1 MHHAKICDT
10 KPVPRALLSVYDKTG
25 IVDFARSLSDLGWE
39 LLSSGGTAKVI
50 ADAGI
55 PVIDVATVTG
65 YPAILGHRVVTLHPS
80 IHGALLADT
89 DNAEH
94 VADMHTHNI
103 EPIALAA
110 INLYPFS
117 SNPSIEL
124 IDVGGPAMVRAAAKN
139 YAHVAVVTEPT
150 QYDAIIDAI
159 RTSGSVSPAMRQQLA
174 AQAFATT
181 AAYDAQVAQWFATE
195 VIHDTTSSELPQRIT
210 LNLVRE
216 QTLRYG
222 ENPHQRGARYT
233 VEGTQD
239 WWSSTRQLGG
249 KEMSYLNVL
258 DSEAACRLAW
268 SFDEPCAVV
277 IKHAN
282 PCGLAV
288 AATIEDA
295 YREAHACDPLSA
307 FGGVVALNRQATVEM
322 ARDLS
327 EVFTEVLIAPSYE
340 EGAVEIL
347 SAKKNL
353 RILQS
358 TAPTPQD
365 RHVRQI
371 SGGFL
376 VQDIDPVHID
386 TSAWQVVTTVQPTAD
401 QVRDCVAAWITCATV
416 SSNAIVLV
424 NDGSAVGIGG
434 GQQNR
439 IDAARLACERAGNR
453 ARGSVAASDAFFP
466 FSDGPQMLI
475 NAGVAVIVQ
484 PGGSQRDDESI
495 ALANNSGIA
504 MIFTGTRHFRH

>member
-1 MHHAKICDT
+1 M
-10 KPVPRALLSVYDKTG
+10 PRALLSVFDKTG
-25 IVDFARSLSDLGWE
+25 VADFARALHDLGWE
-39 LLSSGGTAKVI
+39 LLSSGGTAQVI

-80 IHGALLADT
+80 IHGALLGDI
-89 DNAEH
+89 DNKEH

-159 RTSGSVSPAMRQQLA
+159 RTNGSVPLALRQQLA

-181 AAYDAQVAQWFATE
+181 AAYDAQVAQWFASTASSTAAADE
-195 VIHDTTSSELPQRIT
+195 ATSSELPQRIT
-210 LNLVRE
+210 LDLVRE

-222 ENPHQRGARYT
+222 ENPHQRGARYA
-233 VEGTQD
+233 VEGTKD

-258 DSEAACRLAW
+258 DSEAAWKLAW

-288 AATIEDA
+288 AQNIENA
-295 YREAHACDPLSA
+295 YRNAHACDPLSA
-307 FGGVVALNRQATVEM
+307 FGGVVAINREATIEM
-322 ARDLS
+322 ARDLN
-327 EVFTEVLIAPSYE
+327 EVFTEVLIAPSYQA
-340 EGAVEIL
+340 GAVEIL
-347 SAKKNL
+347 AAKKNL

-358 TAPTPQD
+358 PAPTTQN

-376 VQDIDPVHID
+376 VQDSDQVHVD
-386 TSAWQVVTTVQPTAD
+386 TTLWQVVTTVQPTAT
-401 QVRDCVAAWITCATV
+401 QMRDCVTAWITCAAV

-424 NDGSAVGIGG
+424 SDGSAVGIGG

-453 ARGSVAASDAFFP
+453 AVGSVAASDAFFP
-466 FSDGPQMLI
+466 FRDGPQLLI
-475 NAGVAVIVQ
+475 DAGVQVIIQ

-495 ALANNSGIA
+495 AAANSHGIA

>member
-1 MHHAKICDT
+1 M
-10 KPVPRALLSVYDKTG
+10 PRALLSVFDKTG
-25 IVDFARSLSDLGWE
+25 VVDFARALHDLGWE

-94 VADMHTHNI
+94 VADMRTHNI

-150 QYDAIIDAI
+150 QYDSIIDAI
-159 RTSGSVSPAMRQQLA
+159 RTNGSVPPALRQQLA

-181 AAYDAQVAQWFATE
+181 AAYDAQVAQWFATAT
-195 VIHDTTSSELPQRIT
+195 DTTSSELPQRIT

-233 VEGTQD
+233 VDGEHS
-239 WWSSTRQLGG
+239 WWSTIRQLGG

-258 DSEAACRLAW
+258 DSEAACKLAW

-282 PCGLAV
+282 PCGLAI
-288 AATIEDA
+288 ATTIESA
-295 YREAHACDPLSA
+295 YRNAHACDPLSA
-307 FGGVVALNRQATVEM
+307 FGGVVAINREATVEM
-322 ARDLS
+322 AHDLK

-340 EGAVEIL
+340 AGAIEIL

-353 RILQS
+353 RILLS
-358 TAPTPQD
+358 PAPTPQD

-376 VQDIDPVHID
+376 VQDTDPRHVD
-386 TSAWQVVTTVQPTAD
+386 TSAWQVVTTAQPTAD
-401 QVRDCVAAWITCATV
+401 QVRDCATAWITCAAV

-453 ARGSVAASDAFFP
+453 AHGSVAASDAFFP

-475 NAGVAVIVQ
+475 NAGVVVIVQ

>member
-1 MHHAKICDT
+1 M
-10 KPVPRALLSVYDKTG
+10 PRALLSVFDKTG
-25 IVDFARSLSDLGWE
+25 VVDFARALHNLGWE

-386 TSAWQVVTTVQPTAD
+386 ASAWQVVTTVQPTAD

-453 ARGSVAASDAFFP
+453 AHGSVAASDAFFP
-466 FSDGPQMLI
+466 FSDGPQLLI

>member
-1 MHHAKICDT
+1 M
-10 KPVPRALLSVYDKTG
+10 PRALLSVFDKTG
-25 IVDFARSLSDLGWE
+25 VVDFARALHDLGWE

-55 PVIDVATVTG
+55 PVVDVATVTG

-139 YAHVAVVTEPT
+139 HAHVAVVTEPS
-150 QYDAIIDAI
+150 QYNSIIDVI
-159 RTSGSVSPAMRQQLA
+159 RTSGSVPPAMRQQLA

-181 AAYDAQVAQWFATE
+181 AAYDAQVAQWFATDT
-195 VIHDTTSSELPQRIT
+195 DTTSSELPQRIT
-210 LNLVRE
+210 LSLVRE

-233 VEGTQD
+233 VDGEHG
-239 WWSSTRQLGG
+239 WWSTIRQLGG

-258 DSEAACRLAW
+258 DSEAACKLAW

-282 PCGLAV
+282 PCGLAI
-288 AATIEDA
+288 ATTIESA
-295 YREAHACDPLSA
+295 YRNAHACDPLSA
-307 FGGVVALNRQATVEM
+307 FGGVVALNREATVEM

-340 EGAVEIL
+340 VGAIEIL

-353 RILQS
+353 RVLQS
-358 TAPTPQD
+358 PAPTPQD
-365 RHVRQI
+365 RHLRQI

-376 VQDIDPVHID
+376 VQDTDPVHVD
-386 TSAWQVVTTVQPTAD
+386 TSAWQVVTTAQPTAD
-401 QVRDCVAAWITCATV
+401 QVRDCATAWITCAAV
-416 SSNAIVLV
+416 ASNAIVLV

-495 ALANNSGIA
+495 AAANNSGIA

>member
-1 MHHAKICDT
+1 M
-10 KPVPRALLSVYDKTG
+10 PRALLSVFDKTG
-25 IVDFARSLSDLGWE
+25 VVDFARALHDLGWE

-89 DNAEH
+89 NNAEH

-103 EPIALAA
+103 KPITLAA

-139 YAHVAVVTEPT
+139 HAHVAVVTEPA
-150 QYDAIIDAI
+150 QYDSIINAI
-159 RTSGSVSPAMRQQLA
+159 RTSGSVPPAMRQQLA

-181 AAYDAQVAQWFATE
+181 AAYDAQVAQWFATAA
-195 VIHDTTSSELPQRIT
+195 TSNSTSPDLPQRIT

-222 ENPHQRGARYT
+222 ENSHQRGARYT
-233 VEGTQD
+233 VDGEQS
-239 WWSSTRQLGG
+239 WWSTIRQLGG

-258 DSEAACRLAW
+258 DSESACRLAW
-268 SFDEPCAVV
+268 SFAEPCAVV

-282 PCGLAV
+282 PCGLAK
-288 AATIEDA
+288 AATIEVA
-295 YREAHACDPLSA
+295 YRNAHACDPLSA
-307 FGGVVALNRQATVEM
+307 FGGVVAINREATVEM
-322 ARDLS
+322 AHDLQ

-340 EGAVEIL
+340 DGAIEIL

-353 RILQS
+353 RILQAKMPS
-358 TAPTPQD
+358 QPTQ
-365 RHVRQI
+365 HLRQI

-376 VQDIDPVHID
+376 VQDPDPVDVD
-386 TSAWQVVTTVQPTAD
+386 TSAWQVVTTAQPTAD
-401 QVRDCVAAWITCATV
+401 QVRDCVTAWITCAAV

-453 ARGSVAASDAFFP
+453 AHGSVAASDAFFP

-475 NAGVAVIVQ
+475 NAGIAVIVQ

-504 MIFTGTRHFRH
+504 MIFTGSRHFRH

>member
-1 MHHAKICDT
+1 M
-10 KPVPRALLSVYDKTG
+10 PRALLSVFDKTG
-25 IVDFARSLSDLGWE
+25 VVDFARALHDLGWE

-139 YAHVAVVTEPT
+139 HAHVAVVTEPS
-150 QYDAIIDAI
+150 QYNSIIDVI
-159 RTSGSVSPAMRQQLA
+159 RTSGSVPPAMRQQLA

-181 AAYDAQVAQWFATE
+181 AVYDAQVAQWFATAT
-195 VIHDTTSSELPQRIT
+195 DTTSSELPQRIT

-233 VEGTQD
+233 VDGEQS
-239 WWSSTRQLGG
+239 WWSTIRQLGG

-282 PCGLAV
+282 PCGLAI
-288 AATIEDA
+288 ATTIEDA
-295 YREAHACDPLSA
+295 YRNAHACDPLSA
-307 FGGVVALNRQATVEM
+307 FGGVVALNREATVEM

-340 EGAVEIL
+340 VGAIEIL

-353 RILQS
+353 RVLQS
-358 TAPTPQD
+358 PAPTPQD
-365 RHVRQI
+365 RHLRQI

-376 VQDIDPVHID
+376 VQDTDPRHVD
-386 TSAWQVVTTVQPTAD
+386 TSAWQVVTTAQPTAG
-401 QVRDCVAAWITCATV
+401 QLRDCATAWITCAAV
-416 SSNAIVLV
+416 ASNAIVLV

-453 ARGSVAASDAFFP
+453 ALGSVAASDAFFP

>member
-1 MHHAKICDT
+1 M
-10 KPVPRALLSVYDKTG
+10 PRALLSVYDKTG
-25 IVDFARSLSDLGWE
+25 VVDFARALHDLGWE

-94 VADMHTHNI
+94 LADMHTHNI

-150 QYDAIIDAI
+150 QYDSIIDTI
-159 RTSGSVSPAMRQQLA
+159 RTSGSVPPALRQQLA
-174 AQAFATT
+174 AQAFAIT
-181 AAYDAQVAQWFATE
+181 AAYDAQVAHWFAATASSTAP
-195 VIHDTTSSELPQRIT
+195 VNNTTSSELPQRIT

-233 VEGTQD
+233 VDGEQG
-239 WWSSTRQLGG
+239 WWSTTQQFGG

-258 DSEAACRLAW
+258 DSEAACKLAW
-268 SFDEPCAVV
+268 SFDQPCAVV

-282 PCGLAV
+282 PCGLAI
-288 AATIEDA
+288 ATTIETA
-295 YREAHACDPLSA
+295 YRNAHACDPLSA
-307 FGGVVALNRQATVEM
+307 FGGVVAINCEATVEM
-322 ARDLS
+322 AHDLK

-340 EGAVEIL
+340 AGAIEIL

-358 TAPTPQD
+358 PAPTPQD

-376 VQDIDPVHID
+376 VQDIDSVRVD
-386 TSAWQVVTTVQPTAD
+386 TSGWQVVTTAQPTAD
-401 QVRDCVAAWITCATV
+401 QLHDCITAWITCAAV
-416 SSNAIVLV
+416 ASNAIVLV

-453 ARGSVAASDAFFP
+453 ALGSVAASDAFFP
-466 FSDGPQMLI
+466 FADGPQMLI

>member
-1 MHHAKICDT
+1 M
-10 KPVPRALLSVYDKTG
+10 PRALLSVFDKTG
-25 IVDFARSLSDLGWE
+25 VVDFARELHNLGWD

-55 PVIDVATVTG
+55 PVMDIATVTG

-139 YAHVAVVTEPT
+139 HAHVAVVTEPS
-150 QYDAIIDAI
+150 QYDSIIDAI
-159 RTSGSVSPAMRQQLA
+159 RTSGSVPPAMRQQLA

-181 AAYDAQVAQWFATE
+181 AAYDAQVAQWFATAT
-195 VIHDTTSSELPQRIT
+195 DTTSSELPQRIT

-233 VEGTQD
+233 VDGEQS
-239 WWSSTRQLGG
+239 WWSTIRQLGG

-282 PCGLAV
+282 PCGLAI
-288 AATIEDA
+288 ATTIEDA
-295 YREAHACDPLSA
+295 YRNAHACDPLSA
-307 FGGVVALNRQATVEM
+307 FGGVVALNREATVEM

-340 EGAVEIL
+340 VGAIEIL

-353 RILQS
+353 RVLQS
-358 TAPTPQD
+358 PAPTPQD
-365 RHVRQI
+365 RHLRQI

-376 VQDIDPVHID
+376 VQDTDPVHVD
-386 TSAWQVVTTVQPTAD
+386 TSAWQVVTTAQPTAD
-401 QVRDCVAAWITCATV
+401 QVRDCATAWITCAAV
-416 SSNAIVLV
+416 ASNAIVLV

-495 ALANNSGIA
+495 AAANNSGIA

>member
-1 MHHAKICDT
+1 M
-10 KPVPRALLSVYDKTG
+10 PRALLSVFDKTG
-25 IVDFARSLSDLGWE
+25 VVDFARALHDLGWE

-94 VADMHTHNI
+94 VADMRTHNI

-150 QYDAIIDAI
+150 QYDSIIDAI
-159 RTSGSVSPAMRQQLA
+159 RTNGSVPPALRQQLA

-181 AAYDAQVAQWFATE
+181 AAYDAQVAQWFATAT
-195 VIHDTTSSELPQRIT
+195 DTTSSELPQRIT

-233 VEGTQD
+233 VDGEHS
-239 WWSSTRQLGG
+239 WWSTIRQLGG

-258 DSEAACRLAW
+258 DSEAACKLAW

-282 PCGLAV
+282 PCGLAI
-288 AATIEDA
+288 ATTIESA
-295 YREAHACDPLSA
+295 YRNAHACDPLSA
-307 FGGVVALNRQATVEM
+307 FGGVVAINREATVEM
-322 ARDLS
+322 AHDLK

-340 EGAVEIL
+340 NGAIEIL

-358 TAPTPQD
+358 PAPTPQD
-365 RHVRQI
+365 RHLRQI

-376 VQDIDPVHID
+376 VQDIDPVHVD
-386 TSAWQVVTTVQPTAD
+386 TSAWQVVTTAQPTAD
-401 QVRDCVAAWITCATV
+401 QVRDCATAWITCAAV

-453 ARGSVAASDAFFP
+453 ALGSVAASDAFFP

>member
-1 MHHAKICDT
+1 
-10 KPVPRALLSVYDKTG
+10 VYDKTG
-25 IVDFARSLSDLGWE
+25 VVDFARELHNLGWE

-80 IHGALLADT
+80 IHGALLADI

-139 YAHVAVVTEPT
+139 HAHVAVVTEPS
-150 QYDAIIDAI
+150 QYNSIIDVI
-159 RTSGSVSPAMRQQLA
+159 RTSGSVPPAMRQQLA

-181 AAYDAQVAQWFATE
+181 AAYDAQVAQWFATA
-195 VIHDTTSSELPQRIT
+195 IDTTSSELPQRIT

-233 VEGTQD
+233 VDGEQS
-239 WWSSTRQLGG
+239 WWSTIRQLGG

-282 PCGLAV
+282 PCGLAI
-288 AATIEDA
+288 ATTIEDA
-295 YREAHACDPLSA
+295 YRNAHACDPLSA
-307 FGGVVALNRQATVEM
+307 FGGVVALNREATVEM

-340 EGAVEIL
+340 VGAIEIL

-353 RILQS
+353 RVLQS
-358 TAPTPQD
+358 PAPTPQD
-365 RHVRQI
+365 RHLRQI

-376 VQDIDPVHID
+376 VQDTDPVHFD
-386 TSAWQVVTTVQPTAD
+386 TSAWQVVTTAQPTAD
-401 QVRDCVAAWITCATV
+401 QLRDCATAWITCAAV
-416 SSNAIVLV
+416 ASNAIVLV

-466 FSDGPQMLI
+466 FADGPQLLI
-475 NAGVAVIVQ
+475 NAGIAVIVQ

-495 ALANNSGIA
+495 AAANNSGIA
-504 MIFTGTRHFRH
+504 MIFTGTRHFCH

>member
-1 MHHAKICDT
+1 M
-10 KPVPRALLSVYDKTG
+10 PRALLSVFDKTG
-25 IVDFARSLSDLGWE
+25 VVDFARALHDLGWE

-55 PVIDVATVTG
+55 PVVDVATVTG

-117 SNPSIEL
+117 SDPSIEL

-159 RTSGSVSPAMRQQLA
+159 RTSGSVPPALRQKLA

-181 AAYDAQVAQWFATE
+181 AAYDAQVAQWFATAAAT
-195 VIHDTTSSELPQRIT
+195 DNTTSSELPQRIT

-222 ENPHQRGARYT
+222 ENPHQRGARYSI
-233 VEGTQD
+233 EGTQD
-239 WWSSTRQLGG
+239 WWSATRQLGG

-258 DSEAACRLAW
+258 DSEAAWKLAW

-282 PCGLAV
+282 PCGLAI
-288 AATIEDA
+288 ASNIESA
-295 YREAHACDPLSA
+295 YRSAHACDPLSA
-307 FGGVVALNRQATVEM
+307 FGGVVAINRAATVEM
-322 ARDLS
+322 AHDLS

-340 EGAVEIL
+340 DGAIEIL

-358 TAPTPQD
+358 PAPTTQD

-376 VQDIDPVHID
+376 VQDTDPMDVD
-386 TSAWQVVTTVQPTAD
+386 TSAWQVVTTAQPTAD
-401 QVRDCVAAWITCATV
+401 QLRDCITAWITCAAV

-439 IDAARLACERAGNR
+439 IDAARLACERAGSR
-453 ARGSVAASDAFFP
+453 ALGSVAASDAFFP
-466 FSDGPQMLI
+466 FADGPQMLI
-475 NAGVAVIVQ
+475 NAGVAVILQ

-495 ALANNSGIA
+495 ATANSHGIA

>member
-1 MHHAKICDT
+1 M
-10 KPVPRALLSVYDKTG
+10 PRALLSVYDKTG
-25 IVDFARSLSDLGWE
+25 VVDFARALHDLGWE

-55 PVIDVATVTG
+55 PVIDVAEITG
-65 YPAILGHRVVTLHPS
+65 FPAILGHRVVTLHPS

-89 DNAEH
+89 DNPEH

-139 YAHVAVVTEPT
+139 YAHVAVVTEPA
-150 QYDAIIDAI
+150 QYDSIITMI
-159 RTSGSVSPAMRQQLA
+159 RDHGDVTAPMRHQLA

-181 AAYDAQVAQWFATE
+181 AAYDAQVAQWFTNSVPTNTDMPE
-195 VIHDTTSSELPQRIT
+195 RIS

-233 VEGTQD
+233 IDGEHG
-239 WWSSTRQLGG
+239 WWPTVQQFGG

-258 DSEAACRLAW
+258 DTEAAWNLAW
-268 SFDEPCAVV
+268 SFNKPCAVV

-282 PCGLAV
+282 PCGLAI
-288 AATIEDA
+288 ARTIDVA
-295 YREAHACDPLSA
+295 YRNANACDPMSA
-307 FGGVVALNRQATVEM
+307 FGGVVACNKEVTMDLAKDLN
-322 ARDLS
+322 
-327 EVFTEVLIAPSYE
+327 EVFTEVLIAPSYQV
-340 EGAVEIL
+340 GAIDIL

-353 RILQS
+353 RILQAS
-358 TAPTPQD
+358 APVKQD
-365 RHVRQI
+365 RHLRQI

-376 VQDIDPVHID
+376 VQDTDPID
-386 TSAWQVVTTVQPTAD
+386 TDIASWQVVTTTQPTAD
-401 QVRDCVAAWITCATV
+401 QLQDCITAWITCASV

-424 NDGSAVGIGG
+424 NDGCAVGIGG

-439 IDAARLACERAGNR
+439 IDAARLACDRAGNR
-453 ARGSVAASDAFFP
+453 AHGSVAASDAFFP
-466 FSDGPQMLI
+466 FPDGPQILI
-475 NAGVAVIVQ
+475 DSGVRVIVQ

-495 ALANNSGIA
+495 AAANSHGIA

>member
-1 MHHAKICDT
+1 
-10 KPVPRALLSVYDKTG
+10 
-25 IVDFARSLSDLGWE
+25 
-39 LLSSGGTAKVI
+39 
-50 ADAGI
+50 
-55 PVIDVATVTG
+55 
-65 YPAILGHRVVTLHPS
+65 
-80 IHGALLADT
+80 
-89 DNAEH
+89 
-94 VADMHTHNI
+94 MHTHNI

-117 SNPSIEL
+117 SDPSIEL

-159 RTSGSVSPAMRQQLA
+159 RTSGSVPPALRQKLA

-181 AAYDAQVAQWFATE
+181 AAYDAQVAQWFATAAAT
-195 VIHDTTSSELPQRIT
+195 DNTTSSELPQRIT

-222 ENPHQRGARYT
+222 ENPHQRGARYSI
-233 VEGTQD
+233 EGTQD
-239 WWSSTRQLGG
+239 WWSATRQLGG

-258 DSEAACRLAW
+258 DSEAAWKLAW

-282 PCGLAV
+282 PCGLAI
-288 AATIEDA
+288 ASNIESA
-295 YREAHACDPLSA
+295 YRSAHACDPLSA
-307 FGGVVALNRQATVEM
+307 FGGVVAINRAATVEM

-340 EGAVEIL
+340 DGAIEIL

-358 TAPTPQD
+358 PAPTTQD

-376 VQDIDPVHID
+376 VQDTDPMDVD
-386 TSAWQVVTTVQPTAD
+386 TSAWQVVTTAQPTAD
-401 QVRDCVAAWITCATV
+401 QLRDCITAWITCAAV

-439 IDAARLACERAGNR
+439 IDAARLACERAGSR
-453 ARGSVAASDAFFP
+453 ALGSVAASDAFFP
-466 FSDGPQMLI
+466 FADGPQMLI
-475 NAGVAVIVQ
+475 NAGVAVILQ

-495 ALANNSGIA
+495 ATANSHGIA

>member
-1 MHHAKICDT
+1 
-10 KPVPRALLSVYDKTG
+10 
-25 IVDFARSLSDLGWE
+25 

-55 PVIDVATVTG
+55 PVVDVATVTG

-117 SNPSIEL
+117 SDPSIEL

-159 RTSGSVSPAMRQQLA
+159 RTSGSVPPALRQQLA

-181 AAYDAQVAQWFATE
+181 ATYDAQVAQWFATATN
-195 VIHDTTSSELPQRIT
+195 TTSSELPQRIT

-233 VEGTQD
+233 VDGEHS
-239 WWSSTRQLGG
+239 WWSTTEQLGG

-258 DSEAACRLAW
+258 DSEAAWKLAW

-282 PCGLAV
+282 PCGLAI
-288 AATIEDA
+288 ASNIESA
-295 YREAHACDPLSA
+295 YRSAHACDPLSA
-307 FGGVVALNRQATVEM
+307 FGGVVAINRAATVEM
-322 ARDLS
+322 AHDLS

-340 EGAVEIL
+340 DGAIEIL

-358 TAPTPQD
+358 PAPTTQD

-376 VQDIDPVHID
+376 VQDTDPMDVD
-386 TSAWQVVTTVQPTAD
+386 TSAWQVVTTAQPTAD
-401 QVRDCVAAWITCATV
+401 QLRDCITAWITCAAV

-439 IDAARLACERAGNR
+439 IDAARLACERAGSR
-453 ARGSVAASDAFFP
+453 ALGSVAASDAFFP
-466 FSDGPQMLI
+466 FADGPQMLI
-475 NAGVAVIVQ
+475 NAGVAVILQ

-495 ALANNSGIA
+495 ATANSHGIA

>member
-1 MHHAKICDT
+1 M
-10 KPVPRALLSVYDKTG
+10 PRALLSVFDKTG
-25 IVDFARSLSDLGWE
+25 VVDFARALHDLGWE

-150 QYDAIIDAI
+150 QYDTIIDAI
-159 RTSGSVSPAMRQQLA
+159 RTSGSVPPALRQQLA

-181 AAYDAQVAQWFATE
+181 AAYDAQVAQWFATAT
-195 VIHDTTSSELPQRIT
+195 DTTSSELPQRIT

-233 VEGTQD
+233 VDGEQS
-239 WWSSTRQLGG
+239 WWSTIRQLGG

-258 DSEAACRLAW
+258 DSEAACKLAW

-288 AATIEDA
+288 ATTIEAA
-295 YREAHACDPLSA
+295 YRNAHACDPLSA
-307 FGGVVALNRQATVEM
+307 FGGVVALNREATLEM
-322 ARDLS
+322 AHDLK

-340 EGAVEIL
+340 AGAIEIL

-353 RILQS
+353 RILQVDMSSQS
-358 TAPTPQD
+358 T
-365 RHVRQI
+365 RHLRQI

-376 VQDIDPVHID
+376 VQDTDPVHID
-386 TSAWQVVTTVQPTAD
+386 TSAWQVVTTAQPTAS
-401 QVRDCVAAWITCATV
+401 QLRDCVTAWITCAAV

-439 IDAARLACERAGNR
+439 IDAARLACERAVNR
-453 ARGSVAASDAFFP
+453 AHGSVAASDAFFP
-466 FSDGPQMLI
+466 ISDGPQMLI

-504 MIFTGTRHFRH
+504 MIFTDTRHFRH

>member
-1 MHHAKICDT
+1 M
-10 KPVPRALLSVYDKTG
+10 PRALLSVFDKTG
-25 IVDFARSLSDLGWE
+25 VVDFARALHDLGWE

-94 VADMHTHNI
+94 IADMHTHNI
-103 EPIALAA
+103 EPITLAA

-139 YAHVAVVTEPT
+139 HAHVAVITEPT
-150 QYDAIIDAI
+150 QYDSIIDAI
-159 RTSGSVSPAMRQQLA
+159 RTNGSVPPILRQQLA

-181 AAYDAQVAQWFATE
+181 ATYDAQVAQWFAAA
-195 VIHDTTSSELPQRIT
+195 DSTTSSELPQRIT

-233 VEGTQD
+233 VDGEQS
-239 WWSSTRQLGG
+239 WWSTIRQLGG

-282 PCGLAV
+282 PCGLAI
-288 AATIEDA
+288 ATTIEDA
-295 YREAHACDPLSA
+295 YRNAHACDPLSA
-307 FGGVVALNRQATVEM
+307 FGGVVALNREATVEM

-340 EGAVEIL
+340 VGAIEIL

-353 RILQS
+353 RVLQS
-358 TAPTPQD
+358 PAPTPQD
-365 RHVRQI
+365 RHLRQI

-376 VQDIDPVHID
+376 VQDTDPVHFD
-386 TSAWQVVTTVQPTAD
+386 TSAWQVVTTAQPTAD
-401 QVRDCVAAWITCATV
+401 QLRDCATAWITCAAV
-416 SSNAIVLV
+416 ASNAIVLV

-466 FSDGPQMLI
+466 FADGPQLLI
-475 NAGVAVIVQ
+475 NAGIAVIVQ

-495 ALANNSGIA
+495 AAANNSGIA

>member
-1 MHHAKICDT
+1 M
-10 KPVPRALLSVYDKTG
+10 PRALLSVFDKTG
-25 IVDFARSLSDLGWE
+25 VVDFARALHDLGWE

-103 EPIALAA
+103 EPITLAA

-139 YAHVAVVTEPT
+139 HAHVAVITEPT
-150 QYDAIIDAI
+150 QYDSIIDAI
-159 RTSGSVSPAMRQQLA
+159 RTNGSVPPVLRQQLA

-181 AAYDAQVAQWFATE
+181 ATYDAQVAQWFAAA
-195 VIHDTTSSELPQRIT
+195 DSTTSSELPQRIT

-233 VEGTQD
+233 VDGEQS
-239 WWSSTRQLGG
+239 WWSTIRQLGG

-282 PCGLAV
+282 PCGLAI
-288 AATIEDA
+288 ATTIEDA
-295 YREAHACDPLSA
+295 YRNAHACDPLSA
-307 FGGVVALNRQATVEM
+307 FGGVVALNREATVEM

-340 EGAVEIL
+340 VGAIEIL

-353 RILQS
+353 RVLQS
-358 TAPTPQD
+358 PAPTPQD
-365 RHVRQI
+365 RHLRQI

-376 VQDIDPVHID
+376 VQDTDPVHFD
-386 TSAWQVVTTVQPTAD
+386 TSAWQVVTTAQPTAD
-401 QVRDCVAAWITCATV
+401 QLRDCATAWITCAAV
-416 SSNAIVLV
+416 ASNAIVLV

-466 FSDGPQMLI
+466 FADGPQLLI
-475 NAGVAVIVQ
+475 NAGIAVIVQ

>member
-1 MHHAKICDT
+1 M
-10 KPVPRALLSVYDKTG
+10 PRALLSVFDKTG
-25 IVDFARSLSDLGWE
+25 VVDFARELHNLGWD

-94 VADMHTHNI
+94 VADMQTHNI

-124 IDVGGPAMVRAAAKN
+124 IDVGGPALVRAAAKN
-139 YAHVAVVTEPT
+139 HAHVAVVTEPS
-150 QYDAIIDAI
+150 QYNSIIDVI
-159 RTSGSVSPAMRQQLA
+159 RTSGSVPPAMRQQLA
-174 AQAFATT
+174 AQAFAAT
-181 AAYDAQVAQWFATE
+181 AAYDAQVAQWFATAT
-195 VIHDTTSSELPQRIT
+195 DTTSSELPQLIT

-233 VEGTQD
+233 VDGEQS
-239 WWSSTRQLGG
+239 WWSTIRQLGG

-282 PCGLAV
+282 PCGLAI
-288 AATIEDA
+288 ATTIEDA
-295 YREAHACDPLSA
+295 YRNAHACDPLSA
-307 FGGVVALNRQATVEM
+307 FGGVVALNREATVEM

-340 EGAVEIL
+340 VGAIEIL

-353 RILQS
+353 RVLQS
-358 TAPTPQD
+358 PAPTPQD
-365 RHVRQI
+365 RHLRQI

-376 VQDIDPVHID
+376 VQDTDPRHVD
-386 TSAWQVVTTVQPTAD
+386 TSAWQVVTTAQPTAD
-401 QVRDCVAAWITCATV
+401 QLRDCVTAWITCAAV

-424 NDGSAVGIGG
+424 NDGAAVGIGG

-453 ARGSVAASDAFFP
+453 ALGSVAASDAFFP
-466 FSDGPQMLI
+466 FADGPQMLI

>member
-1 MHHAKICDT
+1 M
-10 KPVPRALLSVYDKTG
+10 PRALLSVYDKTG
-25 IVDFARSLSDLGWE
+25 VVDFARELHNLGWE

-89 DNAEH
+89 NNAEH
-94 VADMHTHNI
+94 VADIQTHNI

-139 YAHVAVVTEPT
+139 HAHVAVVTEPS
-150 QYDAIIDAI
+150 QYNSIIDVI
-159 RTSGSVSPAMRQQLA
+159 RTSGSVPPAMRQQLA

-181 AAYDAQVAQWFATE
+181 AAYDAQVAQWFATA
-195 VIHDTTSSELPQRIT
+195 IDTTSSELPQRIT

-233 VEGTQD
+233 VDGEQS
-239 WWSSTRQLGG
+239 WWSTIRQLGG

-288 AATIEDA
+288 ATTIEAA
-295 YREAHACDPLSA
+295 YRNAHACDPLSA
-307 FGGVVALNRQATVEM
+307 FGGVVAINREATVEM
-322 ARDLS
+322 AHDLK

-340 EGAVEIL
+340 AGAIEIL

-353 RILQS
+353 RILQVDMSSQS
-358 TAPTPQD
+358 T
-365 RHVRQI
+365 RHLRQI

-376 VQDIDPVHID
+376 VQDTDPVHID
-386 TSAWQVVTTVQPTAD
+386 TSAWQVVTTAQPTAS
-401 QVRDCVAAWITCATV
+401 QLRDCVTAWITCAAV

-439 IDAARLACERAGNR
+439 IDAARLACERAVNR
-453 ARGSVAASDAFFP
+453 AHGSVAASDAFFP

-504 MIFTGTRHFRH
+504 MIFTDTRHFRH

>member
-1 MHHAKICDT
+1 M
-10 KPVPRALLSVYDKTG
+10 PRALLSVFDKTG
-25 IVDFARSLSDLGWE
+25 VVDFARALHDLGWE

-55 PVIDVATVTG
+55 PVIDVAAVTG

-94 VADMHTHNI
+94 VADMRTHHI

-139 YAHVAVVTEPT
+139 SAHVAVVTEPT
-150 QYDAIIDAI
+150 QYDLIIDAI
-159 RTSGSVSPAMRQQLA
+159 RDNGSVPPALRQQLA
-174 AQAFATT
+174 AQAFAIT
-181 AAYDAQVAQWFATE
+181 AAYDAQVAQWFATSA
-195 VIHDTTSSELPQRIT
+195 VHDTTSSELPQRIT
-210 LNLVRE
+210 LSLVRE

-233 VEGTQD
+233 VDGEHG
-239 WWSSTRQLGG
+239 WWSTIRQLGG

-258 DSEAACRLAW
+258 DSEAACKLAW

-282 PCGLAV
+282 PCGLAI
-288 AATIEDA
+288 ATTIESA
-295 YREAHACDPLSA
+295 YRNAHACDPLSA
-307 FGGVVALNRQATVEM
+307 FGGVVAINREATVEM
-322 ARDLS
+322 AHDLK

-347 SAKKNL
+347 TAKKNL
-353 RILQS
+353 RILQ
-358 TAPTPQD
+358 ANMPTQSIQ
-365 RHVRQI
+365 HVRQI

-376 VQDIDPVHID
+376 VQDTDPVQRD
-386 TSAWQVVTTVQPTAD
+386 TSAWQVVTTVQPTAN
-401 QVRDCVAAWITCATV
+401 QLRDCVTAWITCAAV
-416 SSNAIVLV
+416 ASNAIVLV
-424 NDGSAVGIGG
+424 NDGCAVGIGG

-453 ARGSVAASDAFFP
+453 AHDSVAASDAFFP
-466 FSDGPQMLI
+466 FSDGPQLLI

>member
-1 MHHAKICDT
+1 M
-10 KPVPRALLSVYDKTG
+10 PRALLSVFDKTG
-25 IVDFARSLSDLGWE
+25 VVDFARALHDLGWE

-94 VADMHTHNI
+94 ITDMHTHNI

-150 QYDAIIDAI
+150 QYDTIIDAI
-159 RTSGSVSPAMRQQLA
+159 RTSGSVPPALRQQLA

-181 AAYDAQVAQWFATE
+181 AAYDAQVAQWFATAT
-195 VIHDTTSSELPQRIT
+195 DTTSSELPQRIT

-233 VEGTQD
+233 VDGEQS
-239 WWSSTRQLGG
+239 WWSTIRQLGG

-258 DSEAACRLAW
+258 DSEAACKLAW

-288 AATIEDA
+288 ATTIEAA
-295 YREAHACDPLSA
+295 YRNAHACDPLSA
-307 FGGVVALNRQATVEM
+307 FGGVVALNREATLEM
-322 ARDLS
+322 AHDLK

-340 EGAVEIL
+340 AGAIEIL

-353 RILQS
+353 RILQVDMSSQS
-358 TAPTPQD
+358 T
-365 RHVRQI
+365 RHLRQI

-376 VQDIDPVHID
+376 VQDTDPVHID
-386 TSAWQVVTTVQPTAD
+386 TSAWQVVTTAQPTAS
-401 QVRDCVAAWITCATV
+401 QLRDCVTAWITCAAV

-439 IDAARLACERAGNR
+439 IDAARLACERAVNR
-453 ARGSVAASDAFFP
+453 AHGSVAASDAFFP

-504 MIFTGTRHFRH
+504 MIFTDTRHFRH

>member
-1 MHHAKICDT
+1 M
-10 KPVPRALLSVYDKTG
+10 PRALLSVFDKTG
-25 IVDFARSLSDLGWE
+25 VVDFARSLSDLGWE

>member
-1 MHHAKICDT
+1 M
-10 KPVPRALLSVYDKTG
+10 PRALLSVFDKTG
-25 IVDFARSLSDLGWE
+25 VVDFARALHELGWE

-55 PVIDVATVTG
+55 PVVDVATVTG

-159 RTSGSVSPAMRQQLA
+159 RTSGSVPPALRQQLA

-181 AAYDAQVAQWFATE
+181 AAYDAQVAQWFATDT
-195 VIHDTTSSELPQRIT
+195 DTTSSELPQRIA

-233 VEGTQD
+233 VDGEHS
-239 WWSSTRQLGG
+239 WWSTTKQLGG

-258 DSEAACRLAW
+258 DSEAACKLAW

-288 AATIEDA
+288 ATTIEAA
-295 YREAHACDPLSA
+295 YRNAHACDPLSA
-307 FGGVVALNRQATVEM
+307 FGGVVAINREATVEM
-322 ARDLS
+322 AHDLT

-340 EGAVEIL
+340 AGAIEIL

-353 RILQS
+353 RILQVDMSSQS
-358 TAPTPQD
+358 T
-365 RHVRQI
+365 RHLRQI

-376 VQDIDPVHID
+376 VQDTDPVHID
-386 TSAWQVVTTVQPTAD
+386 TSTWQVVTTAQPTAS
-401 QVRDCVAAWITCATV
+401 QLRDCVTAWTTCAAV

-453 ARGSVAASDAFFP
+453 ALGSVAASDAFFP
-466 FSDGPQMLI
+466 FADGPQMLI

>member
-1 MHHAKICDT
+1 MF
-10 KPVPRALLSVYDKTG
+10 DKTG
-25 IVDFARSLSDLGWE
+25 VVDFARELHNLGWD

-94 VADMHTHNI
+94 VADMQTHNI

-139 YAHVAVVTEPT
+139 YAHVAVVTEPS
-150 QYDAIIDAI
+150 QYGAIIDCI
-159 RTSGSVSPAMRQQLA
+159 RTLGSVPPAMRQQLA

-195 VIHDTTSSELPQRIT
+195 VVHDTTSPDLPQRIT
-210 LNLVRE
+210 LNLVRQ

-222 ENPHQRGARYT
+222 ENPHQRGARYSI
-233 VEGTQD
+233 EGTQD
-239 WWSSTRQLGG
+239 WWSTTRQLGG

-258 DSEAACRLAW
+258 DSEAAWKLAW

-288 AATIEDA
+288 ATTIEVA

-307 FGGVVALNRQATVEM
+307 FGGVVALNRATTVEM

-340 EGAVEIL
+340 VGAIEIL

-358 TAPTPQD
+358 IAPTPQD
-365 RHVRQI
+365 RHLRQI

-376 VQDIDPVHID
+376 VQDTDLRHVD
-386 TSAWQVVTTVQPTAD
+386 TSAWQVVTTTQPTLSEM
-401 QVRDCVAAWITCATV
+401 RDCVTAWITCASV

-424 NDGSAVGIGG
+424 RDGCAVGIGG

-453 ARGSVAASDAFFP
+453 SQGCVAASDAFFP
-466 FSDGPQMLI
+466 FPDGPQMLI
-475 NAGVAVIVQ
+475 DSGVKVIVQ

>member
-1 MHHAKICDT
+1 M
-10 KPVPRALLSVYDKTG
+10 PRALLSVFDKTG
-25 IVDFARSLSDLGWE
+25 VVDFARALHDLGWE

-55 PVIDVATVTG
+55 PVVDVATVTG

-117 SNPSIEL
+117 SDPSIEL

-159 RTSGSVSPAMRQQLA
+159 RTSGSVPPALRQKLA

-181 AAYDAQVAQWFATE
+181 AAYDAQVAQWFATAAAT
-195 VIHDTTSSELPQRIT
+195 DNTTSSELPQRIT

-222 ENPHQRGARYT
+222 ENPHQRGARYSI
-233 VEGTQD
+233 EGTQD
-239 WWSSTRQLGG
+239 WWSATRQLGG

-258 DSEAACRLAW
+258 DSEAAWKLAW

-282 PCGLAV
+282 PCGLAI
-288 AATIEDA
+288 ASNIESA
-295 YREAHACDPLSA
+295 YRSAHACDPLSA
-307 FGGVVALNRQATVEM
+307 FGGVVAINRAATVEM

-340 EGAVEIL
+340 DGAIEIL

-358 TAPTPQD
+358 PAPTTQD

-376 VQDIDPVHID
+376 VQDTDPMDVD
-386 TSAWQVVTTVQPTAD
+386 TSAWQVVTTAQPTAD
-401 QVRDCVAAWITCATV
+401 QLRDCITAWITCAAV

-439 IDAARLACERAGNR
+439 IDAARLACERAGSR
-453 ARGSVAASDAFFP
+453 ALGSVAASDAFFP
-466 FSDGPQMLI
+466 FADGPQMLI
-475 NAGVAVIVQ
+475 NAGVAVILQ

-495 ALANNSGIA
+495 ATANSHGIA

>member
-1 MHHAKICDT
+1 M
-10 KPVPRALLSVYDKTG
+10 PRALLSVFDKTG
-25 IVDFARSLSDLGWE
+25 VVDFARALHDLGWE

-94 VADMHTHNI
+94 ITDMHTHNI

-150 QYDAIIDAI
+150 QYNSIIDVI
-159 RTSGSVSPAMRQQLA
+159 RTSGSVPPSMRQQLA

-181 AAYDAQVAQWFATE
+181 AAYDAQVAQWFATAT
-195 VIHDTTSSELPQRIT
+195 DTTSSELPQRIA
-210 LNLVRE
+210 LSLVRE

-233 VEGTQD
+233 VDGEQS
-239 WWSSTRQLGG
+239 WWSTIRQLGG

-282 PCGLAV
+282 PCGLAI
-288 AATIEDA
+288 ATTIETA
-295 YREAHACDPLSA
+295 YRNAHACDPLSA
-307 FGGVVALNRQATVEM
+307 FGGVVALNRETTVEM

-340 EGAVEIL
+340 DGAIEIL

-353 RILQS
+353 RVLQS
-358 TAPTPQD
+358 PAPTPQD
-365 RHVRQI
+365 RHLRQI

-376 VQDIDPVHID
+376 VQDTDPRHVD
-386 TSAWQVVTTVQPTAD
+386 TSAWQVVTTAQPTAS
-401 QVRDCVAAWITCATV
+401 QLRDCVTAWITCAAV

-439 IDAARLACERAGNR
+439 IDAARLACERAVNR
-453 ARGSVAASDAFFP
+453 AHGSVAASDAFFP

>member
-1 MHHAKICDT
+1 M
-10 KPVPRALLSVYDKTG
+10 PRALLSVFDKTG
-25 IVDFARSLSDLGWE
+25 VVDFARALHDLGWE

-139 YAHVAVVTEPT
+139 YAHVAVVTEPS
-150 QYDAIIDAI
+150 QYDVIIDAI
-159 RTSGSVSPAMRQQLA
+159 RTNGSVPPAMRQQLA

-181 AAYDAQVAQWFATE
+181 AAYDSQVAQWFATE
-195 VIHDTTSSELPQRIT
+195 VIHDTTSSELPQRIA

-233 VEGTQD
+233 VDGEQS
-239 WWSSTRQLGG
+239 WWSTIRQLGG

-258 DSEAACRLAW
+258 DSEAACKLAW

-282 PCGLAV
+282 PCGLAI
-288 AATIEDA
+288 ATTIEDA
-295 YREAHACDPLSA
+295 YRNAHACDPLSA
-307 FGGVVALNRQATVEM
+307 FGGVVAINREATVEM
-322 ARDLS
+322 AHDLK

-340 EGAVEIL
+340 VGAIEIL

-353 RILQS
+353 RVLQS
-358 TAPTPQD
+358 PAPTPQE
-365 RHVRQI
+365 RHLRQI

-376 VQDIDPVHID
+376 VQDTDPVHVD
-386 TSAWQVVTTVQPTAD
+386 TSAWQVVTTAQPTAD
-401 QVRDCVAAWITCATV
+401 QVRDCVTAWITCAAV

-424 NDGSAVGIGG
+424 NDGCAVGIGG

-453 ARGSVAASDAFFP
+453 ALGSVAASDAFFP

>member
-1 MHHAKICDT
+1 M
-10 KPVPRALLSVYDKTG
+10 PRALLSVFDKTG
-25 IVDFARSLSDLGWE
+25 VVDFARELHNLGWD

-89 DNAEH
+89 NNPEH
-94 VADMHTHNI
+94 IVDMHTHNI

-139 YAHVAVVTEPT
+139 HAHVAVVTEPS
-150 QYDAIIDAI
+150 QYNSIIDVI
-159 RTSGSVSPAMRQQLA
+159 RTSGSVPPAMRQQLA

-181 AAYDAQVAQWFATE
+181 AAYDAQVAQWFATAT
-195 VIHDTTSSELPQRIT
+195 DTTSSELPQRIT

-216 QTLRYG
+216 QSLRYG

-233 VEGTQD
+233 VDGEQS
-239 WWSSTRQLGG
+239 WWSTIRQLGG

-282 PCGLAV
+282 PCGLAI
-288 AATIEDA
+288 ATTIEDA
-295 YREAHACDPLSA
+295 YRNAHACDPLSA
-307 FGGVVALNRQATVEM
+307 FGGVVALNREATVEM

-340 EGAVEIL
+340 VDAIEIL

-358 TAPTPQD
+358 PAPTPQD
-365 RHVRQI
+365 RHLRQI

-376 VQDIDPVHID
+376 VQDTDLRDVD
-386 TSAWQVVTTVQPTAD
+386 TSAWQVVTTAQPTAD
-401 QVRDCVAAWITCATV
+401 QLRDCVTAWITCAAV

-453 ARGSVAASDAFFP
+453 AIGSVAASDAFFP

>member
-1 MHHAKICDT
+1 M
-10 KPVPRALLSVYDKTG
+10 PRALLSVFDKTG
-25 IVDFARSLSDLGWE
+25 VADFARALHDLGWE
-39 LLSSGGTAKVI
+39 LLSSGGTAQVI

-80 IHGALLADT
+80 IHGALLGDI
-89 DNAEH
+89 DNKEH
-94 VADMHTHNI
+94 VADMHTHGI

-139 YAHVAVVTEPT
+139 HAHVAVVTDPS
-150 QYDAIIDAI
+150 QSDSIIDVI
-159 RTSGSVSPAMRQQLA
+159 REQGHIPAHLRHQLA

-181 AAYDAQVAQWFATE
+181 AAYDAQVAQWFADADAD
-195 VIHDTTSSELPQRIT
+195 ISLPERIT

-222 ENPHQRGARYT
+222 ENPHQRGARYA
-233 VEGTQD
+233 VEGTKD

-258 DSEAACRLAW
+258 DSEAAWKLAW

-288 AATIEDA
+288 AQNIENA
-295 YREAHACDPLSA
+295 YRNAHACDPLSA
-307 FGGVVALNRQATVEM
+307 FGGVVAINREATIEM
-322 ARDLS
+322 ARDLN

-340 EGAVEIL
+340 DGVVEIL
-347 SAKKNL
+347 AAKKNL

-358 TAPTPQD
+358 PAPTTQN

-376 VQDIDPVHID
+376 VQDSDQVHVD
-386 TSAWQVVTTVQPTAD
+386 TTLWQVVTTVQPTAT
-401 QVRDCVAAWITCATV
+401 QMRDCVTAWITCAAV

-424 NDGSAVGIGG
+424 SDGSAVGIGG

-453 ARGSVAASDAFFP
+453 AVGSVAASDAFFP
-466 FSDGPQMLI
+466 FRDGPQLLI
-475 NAGVAVIVQ
+475 DAGVQVIIQ

-495 ALANNSGIA
+495 AAANSHGIA